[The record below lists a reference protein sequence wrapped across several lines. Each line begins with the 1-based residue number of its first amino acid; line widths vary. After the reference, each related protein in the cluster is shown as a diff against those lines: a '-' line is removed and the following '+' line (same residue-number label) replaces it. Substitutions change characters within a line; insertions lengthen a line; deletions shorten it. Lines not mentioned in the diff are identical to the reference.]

1 MNVKQKLKKKRR
13 KAWKQKIKNACALAT
28 KLEFRLVD
36 KSQWIPGSRVG
47 YYCNNLSAR
56 MNDFYCLLDDKLE
69 VVMEDNLIEIE
80 NYLDRLWKLRVFW

>member
-13 KAWKQKIKNACALAT
+13 KARKQKIKNACALAT

-47 YYCNNLSAR
+47 CYCKLCR